1 MSEVD
6 IFDRSQ
12 RYEDLV
18 DTYTVDSK
26 TGKRVPD
33 PPVKLSPRSPEEQS
47 RDMSPGHGPANTAN

>member
-12 RYEDLV
+12 RHEDLV
-18 DTYTVDSK
+18 DTYSVDE

-33 PPVKLSPRSPEEQS
+33 PPVRLPPRPPEEQN
-47 RDMSPGHGPANTAN
+47 RDMPPGHGPVNTAR